1 MEPIITERLRLRELT
16 AADAAFMLELLN
28 TQGFITNIGDRGVR
42 TLEQARQYLMDGP
55 IASYAQNGFG
65 LWLMERS
72 LDGMALGLCG
82 LIRRDT
88 LPHVDIGYA
97 LLPAFEGQG
106 YAFEAARA
114 AMAFAVEQG
123 IHPVVAIVNPDNQAS
138 IQLLLKLGLKYQHLI
153 TLPNIP
159 HEVALYK

>member
-1 MEPIITERLRLRELT
+1 MEPLTTERLRLRELT

-72 LDGMALGLCG
+72 LDGMPLGLCG

-114 AMAFAVEQG
+114 TMAFAVERG
-123 IHPVVAIVNPDNQAS
+123 IDPVVAIVNPDNQAS
-138 IQLLLKLGLKYQHLI
+138 IQLLLKLGLKYQRLV

-159 HEVALYK
+159 HEVALYV